1 MIQHGTLYGILDD
14 EFAQPIEGSGTWTS
28 AEHSRFLMAMKLHP
42 QGPWKKIAN
51 IVRTRSIRQ
60 VQTHAQKYREKI
72 ARRQRGLKTKNIE
85 SQAQLHLWSPVPVAS
100 NKPFIIDMVNTTTNL
115 HCENELPALP
125 DCLDFLLD
133 LMTAVDPI
141 KMKGQ

>member
-1 MIQHGTLYGILDD
+1 
-14 EFAQPIEGSGTWTS
+14 
-28 AEHSRFLMAMKLHP
+28 MAMKLHP

-115 HCENELPALP
+115 HCENELRISNFI
-125 DCLDFLLD
+125 C
-133 LMTAVDPI
+133 
-141 KMKGQ
+141 K